1 MLNYLV
7 ACAATAVAFLLI
19 DLLWLGLIAKS
30 FYRHAIGHL
39 MADPPNLL
47 AAGVFYL
54 LYPLGVM
61 LFAEVPTALYGGG
74 AARAD
79 LHWSHA
85 VLTGALFGLF
95 AYATYDLRNMA
106 TLRD

>member
-47 AAGVFYL
+47 GAGVFYL
-54 LYPLGVM
+54 FVLPAG
-61 LFAEVPTALYGGG
+61 
-74 AARAD
+74 R
-79 LHWSHA
+79 HA
-85 VLTGALFGLF
+85 FRRGTHRLVRG
-95 AYATYDLRNMA
+95 
-106 TLRD
+106 